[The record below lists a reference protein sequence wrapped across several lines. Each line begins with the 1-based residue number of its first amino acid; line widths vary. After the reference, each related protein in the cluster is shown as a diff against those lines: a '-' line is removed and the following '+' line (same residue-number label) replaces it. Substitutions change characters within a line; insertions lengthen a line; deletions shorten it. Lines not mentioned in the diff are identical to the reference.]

1 MSVWFLSSSLD
12 LNCLE
17 IRVQACHC
25 LLCSNK
31 DGRASLKPGV
41 SYLSANL
48 LKSYLTIIFF
58 QKEYLH
64 ICYKIFFLICTG
76 RIKWFLQ
83 EVSIQSHAIRSGILF
98 VPFVWCSCCRRS
110 SLKESMLS
118 NSWAFFRKSSTWSI
132 LTANCIKKT
141 KDGRSTV

>member
-25 LLCSNK
+25 LLCGNK

-41 SYLSANL
+41 SHLSANL

-58 QKEYLH
+58 QKEYLR
-64 ICYKIFFLICTG
+64 ICCKIFFFNMHRKNKMIPSRSQYTVTCHQEWNTVHTFCMMLL
-76 RIKWFLQ
+76 LQ
-83 EVSIQSHAIRSGILF
+83 KKFSQRVNIVELLSIFQEIFNLVNF
-98 VPFVWCSCCRRS
+98 
-110 SLKESMLS
+110 
-118 NSWAFFRKSSTWSI
+118 NSK
-132 LTANCIKKT
+132 LH
-141 KDGRSTV
+141 